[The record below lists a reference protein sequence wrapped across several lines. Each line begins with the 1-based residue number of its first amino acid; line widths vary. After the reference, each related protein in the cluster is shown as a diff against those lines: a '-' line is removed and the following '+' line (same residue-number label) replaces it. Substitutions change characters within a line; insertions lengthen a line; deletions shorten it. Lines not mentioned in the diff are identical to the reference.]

1 MPLLRTPLFCRA
13 LIVIGACATIA
24 SAEEPGPLKPAMTR
38 PEMKQRIEGLKN
50 RTARLPLP
58 APTAEE
64 IAAKRSL
71 VNNGRLRS
79 IYLPPSWQGFVVPG
93 WGGSSSRPRPT
104 STTALLNSLQA
115 SPDYGFKTRLF
126 WIVSRGN
133 DCQYCLGHQEL
144 KLRRV
149 GMSDDQIAALDSKWE
164 VFPNDERAALAFTH
178 KLTMSPQHVGDA
190 DIAKLKVHFSDE
202 QIIDIAYTVA
212 RYNAVNRWTA
222 STGIPQDQSF
232 GGEEHSQLDTPT
244 SAEFASVPSRVAP
257 ADVQPRPEWEP
268 MDDVLAALAAAQT
281 RTPRVKLPSI
291 EVAQKVLAADTPG
304 VTPPMWLQA
313 IAEMP
318 IALDAWRQRQAM
330 VRDGKTDA
338 ILRAMIA
345 WVSARENR
353 AWYAAGHAR
362 TRFLALEGDE
372 AALASFAA
380 MEKAASQPG
389 HAEAIRFARKLTSAP
404 HTIVDADVSR
414 LKEHFS
420 DYEIAE
426 MIQLTCDANAFD
438 RYTEALRLPLEGGL
452 SGLASRE

>member
-1 MPLLRTPLFCRA
+1 MLTPKRYACLLL
-13 LIVIGACATIA
+13 LIAGHLSPAIA
-24 SAEEPGPLKPAMTR
+24 AAEESSAPKPAMTR
-38 PEMKQRIEGLKN
+38 PEMKQRIQALKL

-64 IAAKRSL
+64 IASGRPL

-79 IYLPPSWQGFVVPG
+79 IYLPPSWQSFVVPG
-93 WGGSSSRPRPT
+93 WGGGPSRSRPA

-115 SPDYGFKTRLF
+115 RPDYGFKTRLF

-149 GMSDDQIAALDSKWE
+149 GMSDDQIAALDCKWE
-164 VFPNDERAALAFTH
+164 TFPKAERAAIEFAH
-178 KLTMSPQHVGDA
+178 KLTMSPHTLGEA
-190 DIAKLKVHFSDE
+190 DIAKLKEHFPNKD
-202 QIIDIAYTVA
+202 IIDIAYTVA

-244 SAEFASVPSRVAP
+244 SPEFASIPSRVAP
-257 ADVQPRPEWEP
+257 ANVPPRPEWEP
-268 MDDVLAALAAAQT
+268 TDDVLAALARASS
-281 RTPRVKLPSI
+281 RTPLVELPSLD
-291 EVAQKVLAADTPG
+291 AARKVIAADTPG
-304 VTPPMWLQA
+304 ATPPVWLQA
-313 IAEMP
+313 IADLP
-318 IALDAWRQRQAM
+318 VALDAWRQRQAM
-330 VRDGKTDA
+330 VRDGKTDSA
-338 ILRAMIA
+338 LRVMIA

-362 TRFLALEGDE
+362 TRFLALGGDE
-372 AALASFAA
+372 AALATFASL
-380 MEKAASQPG
+380 EKHASQPG
-389 HAEAIRFARKLTSAP
+389 HAEALRFARKLTTAP
-404 HTIVDADVSR
+404 HTILDADVAR

-426 MIQLTCDANAFD
+426 IIQLTCDANAFD
-438 RYTEALRLPLEGGL
+438 RYTEALRLPLENGVAA
-452 SGLASRE
+452 LARRE

>member
-1 MPLLRTPLFCRA
+1 MIFQRTRTILQW
-13 LIVIGACATIA
+13 LIVSGVCVTIA
-24 SAEEPGPLKPAMTR
+24 VAEEPAPSKPALTR
-38 PEMKQRIEGLKN
+38 PEMKQRIQALKN

-58 APTAEE
+58 APTPEE
-64 IAAKRSL
+64 IASGRSL

-79 IYLPPSWQGFVVPG
+79 IYLPPSWQSFVVPG
-93 WGGSSSRPRPT
+93 WGGSTNRPRPAN
-104 STTALLNSLQA
+104 TTALLNALQA

-149 GMSDDQIAALDSKWE
+149 GMTDDQIAALDSKWE
-164 VFPNDERAALAFTH
+164 VFPNAERAALAFTH
-178 KLTMSPQHVGDA
+178 KLTMTPQDVGEA
-190 DIAKLKVHFSDE
+190 DIAGLKLHFSDK

-244 SAEFASVPSRVAP
+244 SAEFAEVPSKVAP
-257 ADVQPRPEWEP
+257 DDVQPRPEWEP
-268 MDDVLAALAAAQT
+268 VDQALAALTAAQS
-281 RTPRVKLPSI
+281 RTALVELPSI
-291 EVAQKVLAADTPG
+291 DAARKVLAADTPG
-304 VTPPMWLQA
+304 VTPPVWLQA
-313 IAEMP
+313 IADMP
-318 IALDAWRQRQAM
+318 VALDAWRQRQAM
-330 VRDGKTDA
+330 VRDGKTDSL
-338 ILRAMIA
+338 LRAMIA

-353 AWYAAGHAR
+353 AWYAAGHAQA
-362 TRFLALEGDE
+362 RFLALGGDQ

-380 MEKAASQPG
+380 LEKSASQPG
-389 HAEAIRFARKLTSAP
+389 HAEALRFARKLTSAP
-404 HTIVDADVSR
+404 HTIVDADVAR

-426 MIQLTCDANAFD
+426 IIQLTCDANAFD
-438 RYTEALRLPLEGGL
+438 RYTEALRLPLEGGTAEVA
-452 SGLASRE
+452 GR